1 MTPFCAEEDVGE
13 EGGCDEEDDARA
25 VGPRASPSPA
35 AEVEGI
41 GRDAPRG
48 GARRRVRA
56 WGGRPRPGPR
66 DEGDA
71 VARGWWS
78 DANAA
83 TTRGGRSLW
92 IFVRE

>member
-1 MTPFCAEEDVGE
+1 M
-13 EGGCDEEDDARA
+13 GGCDEEDDARA

-41 GRDAPRG
+41 GRDALRG